1 MRSQGKTP
9 AKKLYRAPKMTILG
23 PLEAMTQQDKKLGVS
38 DGIFLLGVGDI
49 QNNS

>member
-23 PLEAMTQQDKKLGVS
+23 PLEAMTQQTIKQLGLS
-38 DGIFLLGVGDI
+38 DGFTFLGQPIGDP
-49 QNNS
+49 S